1 MLILGIESSSL
12 VASAALVKDG
22 VLLAEYTLNSKKTHS
37 QTLLPMIKEIV
48 DEVLDGDLSGID
60 GIAISKGPGSF
71 TGLRIGSA
79 TAKGLAFTLDKPIM
93 AIPTMDAMA
102 YGLYGAEGL
111 VCPIMDARRKQVYT
125 GLYVFEEVN
134 GEPAHVKSP
143 VAMGRP
149 TSRDKLGTINGKYE
163 MKTII
168 PQTAMDLGELMEF
181 LNSNGQPVIFLG
193 DACQVYEDDILS
205 GMTAPFTFAPS
216 FAARQRASVVAELG
230 AIYLE
235 KGIVE
240 TAESHAPEYLKKTQ
254 AERERD
260 EKAAAKN

>member
-48 DEVLDGDLSGID
+48 DAVLDGDLSGID
-60 GIAISKGPGSF
+60 GIAVSKGPGSF

-125 GLYVFEEVN
+125 GLYVFEE
-134 GEPAHVKSP
+134 
-143 VAMGRP
+143 
-149 TSRDKLGTINGKYE
+149 TNGKYE

-168 PQTAMDLGELMEF
+168 PQTTMDLDELMEF

-193 DACQVYEDDILS
+193 DACQAYEDDILS
-205 GMTAPFTFAPS
+205 GMTAPFEFAPS
-216 FAARQRASVVAELG
+216 FVARQRASVVAELG